1 MLLFSYLQHPYL
13 FFIFAPRMKK
23 RLSDLWIGHLCMLGA
38 EVVWGLMSPIGKDV
52 MTHGISGFNM
62 VSFRVFGAAI
72 CFWIASFFTTSEK
85 VSRRDL
91 FLLFFAG
98 LQSIVFNQ
106 CCFIVGL
113 SLTSPINSS
122 IVTTSMPIFT
132 LILGILFM
140 HERLTLTKTFGMVC
154 GITGAI
160 SLILGSV
167 SGSTGEGNIW
177 GDILCMIAQLS
188 FASYLALYQGL
199 VKRYSTITCM
209 KWMFLFS
216 SIAIM
221 PFTASSLADL
231 AWTEITLKT
240 WAEVSFVVIA
250 CTFLSYLLM
259 MRGQKSLTP
268 TQVSVYN
275 YVQPIVATIAST
287 CMGLALF
294 GWMQA
299 LAILLIFSGVRL
311 VALKR

>member
-1 MLLFSYLQHPYL
+1 
-13 FFIFAPRMKK
+13 MKK
-23 RLSDLWIGHLCMLGA
+23 LLSDLWIGHLCMLGA
-38 EVVWGLMSPIGKDV
+38 EVVWGLMSPIGKDA
-52 MTHGISGFNM
+52 MMHGVSGFNM
-62 VSFRVFGAAI
+62 VSFRVVGAAI
-72 CFWIASFFTTSEK
+72 CFWIASFFSPKEK
-85 VSRRDL
+85 VTRKDL
-91 FLLFFAG
+91 FLLIFAG

-140 HERLTLTKTFGMVC
+140 HEKLTLTKSFGMVC
-154 GITGAI
+154 GITGAL
-160 SLILGSV
+160 SLILGSA
-167 SGSTGEGNIW
+167 SGATGEGNIW
-177 GDILCMIAQLS
+177 GDILCMIAQFS

-216 SIAIM
+216 SIAIL
-221 PFTASSLADL
+221 PFTASSLSEMG
-231 AWTEITLKT
+231 WSEISIKT
-240 WAEVSFVVIA
+240 WGEVAFVVIA
-250 CTFLSYLLM
+250 STFLSYLLM

-275 YVQPIVATIAST
+275 YVQPVVATIAST
-287 CMGLALF
+287 CMGLAMF

-299 LAILLIFSGVRL
+299 IAILLIFSGVRL

>member
-1 MLLFSYLQHPYL
+1 
-13 FFIFAPRMKK
+13 MKK
-23 RLSDLWIGHLCMLGA
+23 LLSDLWIGHLSMLGA
-38 EVVWGLMSPIGKDV
+38 EVIWGLMSPIGKDA
-52 MTHGISGFNM
+52 MLHGVSGFDM
-62 VSFRVFGAAI
+62 VSFRVIGAAL
-72 CFWIASFFTTSEK
+72 CFWIASLFTPEEK
-85 VSRRDL
+85 VAPRDL

-106 CCFIVGL
+106 CCFIIGL

-140 HERLTLTKTFGMVC
+140 HERLTITKSLGMVC
-154 GITGAI
+154 GITGAL

-177 GDILCMIAQLS
+177 GDLLCMLAQFS

-216 SIAIM
+216 SLAIM
-221 PFTASSLADL
+221 PFTVPSL
-231 AWTEITLKT
+231 TELPWAEISPKT
-240 WAEVSFVVIA
+240 WIEVAFVVVA
-250 CTFLSYLLM
+250 CTFFAYLLM
-259 MRGQKSLTP
+259 MRGQKCLTP

-275 YVQPIVATIAST
+275 YVQPVVATLAST
-287 CMGLALF
+287 TMGLALF

-299 LAILLIFSGVRL
+299 LAVLLIFIGVRL

>member
-1 MLLFSYLQHPYL
+1 
-13 FFIFAPRMKK
+13 MKK
-23 RLSDLWIGHLCMLGA
+23 LLSDLWIGHLSMLGA
-38 EVVWGLMSPIGKDV
+38 EVIWGLMSPIGKDA
-52 MTHGISGFNM
+52 MLHGVSGFDM
-62 VSFRVFGAAI
+62 VSFRVIGAAL
-72 CFWIASFFTTSEK
+72 CFWIASLFVPKEK
-85 VSRRDL
+85 VAPRDL

-106 CCFIVGL
+106 CCFIIGL

-140 HERLTLTKTFGMVC
+140 HERLTITKSLGMVC
-154 GITGAI
+154 GITGAL

-177 GDILCMIAQLS
+177 GDLLCMLAQFS

-216 SIAIM
+216 SLAIM
-221 PFTASSLADL
+221 PFTVPSLTELPWAEISS
-231 AWTEITLKT
+231 KT
-240 WAEVSFVVIA
+240 WIEVAFVVVA
-250 CTFLSYLLM
+250 CTFFAYLLM

-275 YVQPIVATIAST
+275 YVQPVVATLAST
-287 CMGLALF
+287 TMGLALF

-299 LAILLIFSGVRL
+299 LAVLLIFIGVRL
-311 VALKR
+311 VARKR

>member
-1 MLLFSYLQHPYL
+1 
-13 FFIFAPRMKK
+13 MKK
-23 RLSDLWIGHLCMLGA
+23 LLSDLWIGHLCMLGA
-38 EVVWGLMSPIGKDV
+38 EVVWGLMSPIGKDAMMNGV
-52 MTHGISGFNM
+52 SGFNM
-62 VSFRVFGAAI
+62 VSFRVVGAAI
-72 CFWIASFFTTSEK
+72 CFWIASLFSPKEK
-85 VSRRDL
+85 VTRKDL
-91 FLLFFAG
+91 FLLIFAG

-140 HERLTLTKTFGMVC
+140 HEKLTLTKSFGMVC
-154 GITGAI
+154 GITGAL
-160 SLILGSV
+160 SLILGSA
-167 SGSTGEGNIW
+167 SGATGEGNIW
-177 GDILCMIAQLS
+177 GDILCMIAQFS

-216 SIAIM
+216 SIAIL
-221 PFTASSLADL
+221 PFTASSLSEMG
-231 AWTEITLKT
+231 WSEISIKT
-240 WAEVSFVVIA
+240 WGEVAFVVIA
-250 CTFLSYLLM
+250 STFLSYLLM

-275 YVQPIVATIAST
+275 YVQPVVATIAST
-287 CMGLALF
+287 CMGLAMF

-299 LAILLIFSGVRL
+299 IAILLIFSGVRL

>member
-1 MLLFSYLQHPYL
+1 
-13 FFIFAPRMKK
+13 MKK
-23 RLSDLWIGHLCMLGA
+23 ALSDLWIGHLCMLGA
-38 EVVWGLMSPIGKDV
+38 EVVWGLMSPIGKDA
-52 MTHGISGFNM
+52 MKHGVSGFNM
-62 VSFRVFGAAI
+62 VSFRVVGAAI
-72 CFWIASFFTTSEK
+72 CFWIASLFCPKEK
-85 VSRRDL
+85 VTRKDL
-91 FLLFFAG
+91 FLLIFAG

-140 HERLTLTKTFGMVC
+140 HEKLTLTKSFGMVC
-154 GITGAI
+154 GITGAL
-160 SLILGSV
+160 SLILGSA
-167 SGSTGEGNIW
+167 SGATGEGNIW
-177 GDILCMIAQLS
+177 GDILCMIAQFS

-216 SIAIM
+216 SIAIL
-221 PFTASSLADL
+221 PFTASSLSEMG
-231 AWTEITLKT
+231 WSEISIKT
-240 WAEVSFVVIA
+240 WGEMAFVVIA
-250 CTFLSYLLM
+250 STFLSYLLM

-275 YVQPIVATIAST
+275 YVQPVVATIAST
-287 CMGLALF
+287 CMGLAMF

-299 LAILLIFSGVRL
+299 IAILLIFSGVRL

>member
-1 MLLFSYLQHPYL
+1 
-13 FFIFAPRMKK
+13 MKK
-23 RLSDLWIGHLCMLGA
+23 LLSDLWIGHLCMLGA
-38 EVVWGLMSPIGKDV
+38 EVVWGLMSPIGKDA
-52 MTHGISGFNM
+52 MMHGVSGFNM
-62 VSFRVFGAAI
+62 VSFRVVGAAI
-72 CFWIASFFTTSEK
+72 CFWIASLFSPKEK
-85 VSRRDL
+85 VTRKDL
-91 FLLFFAG
+91 FLLIFAG

-140 HERLTLTKTFGMVC
+140 HEKLTLTKSFGMVC
-154 GITGAI
+154 GITGAL
-160 SLILGSV
+160 SLILGSA
-167 SGSTGEGNIW
+167 SGATGEGNIW
-177 GDILCMIAQLS
+177 GDILCMIAQFS

-216 SIAIM
+216 SIAIL
-221 PFTASSLADL
+221 PFTASSLSEMG
-231 AWTEITLKT
+231 WSEISIKT
-240 WAEVSFVVIA
+240 WGEVAFVVIA
-250 CTFLSYLLM
+250 STFLSYLLM

-275 YVQPIVATIAST
+275 YVQPVVATIAST
-287 CMGLALF
+287 CMGLAMF

-299 LAILLIFSGVRL
+299 IAILLIFSGVRL

>member
-1 MLLFSYLQHPYL
+1 
-13 FFIFAPRMKK
+13 MKK
-23 RLSDLWIGHLCMLGA
+23 LLSDLWIGHLCMLGA
-38 EVVWGLMSPIGKDV
+38 EVVWGLMSPIGKDA
-52 MTHGISGFNM
+52 MMHGVSGFNM
-62 VSFRVFGAAI
+62 VSFRVVGAAI
-72 CFWIASFFTTSEK
+72 CFWIASLFSPKEK
-85 VSRRDL
+85 VTRKDL
-91 FLLFFAG
+91 FLLIFAG

-132 LILGILFM
+132 LILSILFM
-140 HERLTLTKTFGMVC
+140 HEKLTLTKSFGMVC
-154 GITGAI
+154 GITGAL
-160 SLILGSV
+160 SLILGSA
-167 SGSTGEGNIW
+167 SGATGEGNIW
-177 GDILCMIAQLS
+177 GDILCMIAQFS

-216 SIAIM
+216 SIAIL
-221 PFTASSLADL
+221 PFTASSLSEMG
-231 AWTEITLKT
+231 WSEISIKT
-240 WAEVSFVVIA
+240 WGEVAFVVIA
-250 CTFLSYLLM
+250 STFLSYLLM

-275 YVQPIVATIAST
+275 YVQPVVATIAST
-287 CMGLALF
+287 CMGLAMF

-299 LAILLIFSGVRL
+299 IAILLIFSGVRL

>member
-1 MLLFSYLQHPYL
+1 
-13 FFIFAPRMKK
+13 MKK
-23 RLSDLWIGHLCMLGA
+23 LLSDLWIGHLCMLGA
-38 EVVWGLMSPIGKDV
+38 EVVWGLMSPIGKDA
-52 MTHGISGFNM
+52 MMHGVSGFNM
-62 VSFRVFGAAI
+62 VSFRVVGAAI
-72 CFWIASFFTTSEK
+72 CFWIASLFSPKEK
-85 VSRRDL
+85 VTRKDL
-91 FLLFFAG
+91 FLLIFAG

-140 HERLTLTKTFGMVC
+140 HEKLTLTKSFGMVC
-154 GITGAI
+154 GITGAL
-160 SLILGSV
+160 SLILGSA
-167 SGSTGEGNIW
+167 SGATGEGNIW
-177 GDILCMIAQLS
+177 GDILCMIAQFS

-216 SIAIM
+216 SIAIL
-221 PFTASSLADL
+221 PFTASSLSEMG
-231 AWTEITLKT
+231 WSEISIKT
-240 WAEVSFVVIA
+240 WDEVAFVVIA
-250 CTFLSYLLM
+250 STFLSYLLM

-275 YVQPIVATIAST
+275 YVQPVVATIAST
-287 CMGLALF
+287 CMGLAMF

-299 LAILLIFSGVRL
+299 IAILLIFSGVRL

>member
-1 MLLFSYLQHPYL
+1 
-13 FFIFAPRMKK
+13 MKK
-23 RLSDLWIGHLCMLGA
+23 LLSDLWIGHLCMLGA
-38 EVVWGLMSPIGKDV
+38 EVVWGLMSPIGKDA
-52 MTHGISGFNM
+52 MMHGVSGFNM
-62 VSFRVFGAAI
+62 VSFRVVGAAI
-72 CFWIASFFTTSEK
+72 CFWIASLFCPKENVTRK
-85 VSRRDL
+85 DL
-91 FLLFFAG
+91 FLLIFAG

-140 HERLTLTKTFGMVC
+140 HEKLTLTKSFGMVC
-154 GITGAI
+154 GITGAL
-160 SLILGSV
+160 SLILGSA
-167 SGSTGEGNIW
+167 SGATGEGNIW
-177 GDILCMIAQLS
+177 GDILCMIAQFS

-216 SIAIM
+216 SIAIL
-221 PFTASSLADL
+221 PFTASSLSEMG
-231 AWTEITLKT
+231 WSEISIKT
-240 WAEVSFVVIA
+240 WGEVAFVVIA
-250 CTFLSYLLM
+250 STFLSYLLM

-275 YVQPIVATIAST
+275 YVQPVVATIAST
-287 CMGLALF
+287 CMGLAMF

-299 LAILLIFSGVRL
+299 IAILLIFSGVRL